1 MSVSVDMNWGM
12 KNGFGKV
19 YVGTEPSAL
28 YPSPHGGNS
37 WENWMVS
44 TN

>member
-1 MSVSVDMNWGM
+1 MSVSVDQNWGR

-19 YVGTEPSAL
+19 YVGTEPSAI
-28 YPSPHGGNS
+28 YSSTDGGNS